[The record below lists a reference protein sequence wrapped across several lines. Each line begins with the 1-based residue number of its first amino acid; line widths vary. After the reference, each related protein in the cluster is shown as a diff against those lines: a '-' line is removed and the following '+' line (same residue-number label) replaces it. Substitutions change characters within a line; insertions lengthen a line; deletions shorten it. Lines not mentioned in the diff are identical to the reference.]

1 MLGMIDPDEL
11 DSAGVPLTA
20 RAVSYIRL
28 YSYILLFIRAY
39 TKLLIYSL

>member
-1 MLGMIDPDEL
+1 MLGMIDPEEL

-28 YSYILLFIRAY
+28 YSYILFIRAY
-39 TKLLIYSL
+39 TKLLTYSL